1 MSSGPG
7 TRRTRPLGIA
17 VIAVFLVVDAGLMLL
32 QLGVD
37 STMSTRTAT
46 LLRISDLAPAGFVI
60 LSLLRLVAAVGLW
73 RGSRRA
79 WVLAMLLIGV
89 GLITSLYLYALEDPP
104 YSRMA
109 IDVVIAFYLN
119 QGAVRDYFEGR
130 PAGRGLVTVV
140 SGSTRSVPSDGDA
153 DDADGGAS
161 S

>member
-1 MSSGPG
+1 VGV
-7 TRRTRPLGIA
+7 A
-17 VIAVFLVVDAGLMLL
+17 VIAIFLVVDAALMLL
-32 QLGVD
+32 QLSVD
-37 STMSTRTAT
+37 SAMSTRMAT

-104 YSRMA
+104 YLRMA

-130 PAGRGLVTVV
+130 PGGRGLVTVV